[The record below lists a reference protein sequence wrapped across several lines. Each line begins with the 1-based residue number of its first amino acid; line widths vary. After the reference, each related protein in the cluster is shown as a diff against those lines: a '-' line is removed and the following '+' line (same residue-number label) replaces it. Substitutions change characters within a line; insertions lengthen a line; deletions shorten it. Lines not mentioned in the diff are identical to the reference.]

1 MLLLYV
7 KKCTEIWECV
17 AQKKK
22 RLIAKEP
29 HLRAEGTFQPKVV
42 KCYKGGECHE
52 KRVSSMARS
61 GMALGKK
68 EMPS

>member
-1 MLLLYV
+1 MPAAVRWEQESPPQTFLVLLLHV

-29 HLRAEGTFQPKVV
+29 SPKRRGQISA
-42 KCYKGGECHE
+42 YSGEMLQG
-52 KRVSSMARS
+52 R
-61 GMALGKK
+61 
-68 EMPS
+68 